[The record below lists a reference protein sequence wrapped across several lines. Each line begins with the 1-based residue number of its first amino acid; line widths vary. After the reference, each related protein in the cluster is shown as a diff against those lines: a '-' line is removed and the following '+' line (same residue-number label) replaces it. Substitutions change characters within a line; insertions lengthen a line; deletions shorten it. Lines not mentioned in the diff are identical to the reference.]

1 MTLLNESQK
10 RSILCSFLDIH
21 RRMAEMEAM
30 LAQGD
35 RPSPFSQ
42 YINDLSPTE
51 SKVIQDYFAR
61 LRAAMLDCLRESDI
75 PLEVRQTSA
84 RWTLQCGMIFLDI
97 AISEFSPERL
107 RGYGPVDP
115 SGAAQVVK
123 VQQSVRRLVERV
135 AAYLR
140 QGLGHDLPQ
149 RLARLDGSGANIGT
163 LAVLEKVI
171 TRWGLVEFRPQ
182 LDLIVRR
189 LEAPEFEIAVFGRVS
204 SGKSSL
210 LNHVVGR
217 DVLPVGV
224 TPITAVPTRLAR
236 GDRPAA
242 LVSFAEEATRAVP
255 VEELRLYA
263 SEEGNPGN
271 QKRVTGILVQLA
283 APRLRQGIVLVDTP
297 GVGSLARSGSAETF
311 AYLPRCDVGVVLIDA
326 ASTLTPDD
334 LDLLRLL
341 YEAGVPAQVVLSKAD
356 LLAPG
361 DRERAVKYMGEHLRR
376 ELGLD
381 LAVHLVS
388 TVGADEELLARWFEH
403 EIEPLLAKHRALTEA
418 SLRRKIASLHESVV
432 AVLRVLLAR
441 QQGGIPHDGVA
452 VDPGVARRLLD
463 EADEA
468 IREGNGRCRYW
479 TTDAPALL
487 QVVLQ
492 DAAKGVVA
500 RPGQPADATDSPVV
514 AALGRLL
521 VQRGQMA
528 LELAT
533 SLQKTL
539 IRTLESLRKAAPLN
553 QIDAAPLRDAV
564 LRGLPPVDLVPLR
577 EMLQWPRPW
586 WASLLP
592 SLAVWAL
599 RRAIENHLGPMLL
612 EQVQLYDRQLQAWL
626 RACVGQFVE
635 LYEAQAEVFREQ
647 MRRLT
652 GDRAVADSPPEL
664 NELRSMLQ
672 ELQPVG
678 SPEAQAAREVVSA
691 TPNRESNEGTA
702 PQGHITFGSKHQ
714 RTG

>member
-1 MTLLNESQK
+1 MRQRPATSLEKGPAAMTLLNESQK
-10 RSILCSFLDIH
+10 RSILFSFLDIH
-21 RRMAEMEAM
+21 RRMAEFEAM
-30 LAQGD
+30 LAQGE

-42 YINDLSPTE
+42 YVNDLSPTE
-51 SKVIQDYFAR
+51 RKVVQDYFAR

-84 RWTLQCGMIFLDI
+84 RWALQCGMVFLDI

-107 RGYGPVDP
+107 RGYGSVDP
-115 SGAAQVVK
+115 SAAAQVVK
-123 VQQSVRRLVERV
+123 VQQTVRRLVERI

-140 QGLGHDLPQ
+140 QGAGHDLAQ
-149 RLARLDGSGANIGT
+149 RLTRLEASHADVGV
-163 LAVLEKVI
+163 LPVLEKVI

-189 LEAPEFEIAVFGRVS
+189 LEAPQFEIAVFGRVS

-224 TPITAVPTRLAR
+224 TPITAVPTRLLR

-242 LVSFAEEATRAVP
+242 LISFAEQAPQTVP

-263 SEEGNPGN
+263 SEEGNTGN
-271 QKRVTGILVQLA
+271 QKRVTGILVQLP
-283 APRLRQGIVLVDTP
+283 APRLREGIVLVDTP

-361 DRERAVKYMGEHLRR
+361 DRERAVKYMREHLRQ
-376 ELGLD
+376 ELGVELP
-381 LAVHLVS
+381 VHPVS
-388 TVGADEELLARWFEH
+388 TVGADEALLTYWFEH
-403 EIEPLLAKHRALTEA
+403 EIEPLLTQHRALTEA
-418 SLRRKIASLHESVV
+418 SLHRKIASLHESLV
-432 AVLRVLLAR
+432 AVMQVLLAR
-441 QQGGIPHDGVA
+441 HQGGATPDGAA
-452 VDPGVARRLLD
+452 VDPRMVRRLLD
-463 EADEA
+463 EADRA
-468 IREGNGRCRYW
+468 IREANARCRDW
-479 TTDAPALL
+479 TADAPALL
-487 QVVLQ
+487 EVVLQ
-492 DAAKGVVA
+492 DAARGVVA
-500 RPGQPADATDSPVV
+500 RPGEVADAADNAVV
-514 AALGRLL
+514 AALRRLL

-528 LELAT
+528 LEVAT

-539 IRTLESLRKAAPLN
+539 IHTLESLKKAAPLT
-553 QIDAAPLRDAV
+553 QTDAGPLRDAV
-564 LRGLPPVDLVPLR
+564 LRGLPPVDLHPLR

-586 WASLLP
+586 WASLFP
-592 SLAVWAL
+592 ALAVWAS
-599 RRAIENHLGPMLL
+599 RRAIEKHLGPALR

-626 RACVGQFVE
+626 KACVGQFVE

-647 MRRLT
+647 VRRLT
-652 GDRAVADSPPEL
+652 GDGATADSIPVQ
-664 NELRSMLQ
+664 NELQATLR
-672 ELQPVG
+672 ELQQAG
-678 SPEAQAAREVVSA
+678 SPERPVQEPAVSA
-691 TPNRESNEGTA
+691 PNT
-702 PQGHITFGSKHQ
+702 GSS
-714 RTG
+714 